1 METVRREK
9 KVGCVGR
16 AKSLDSIRFAEL
28 TPPEIKILLSSNHNN
43 EFATAVARQNL
54 LADKSLFDPFKY
66 FGSPSFATVEESH
79 RFHTRR
85 LNAMFALPPPAYHPR
100 TPVKITLK
108 ASLGKNEELSPLA
121 GGRSGK
127 EGVKRTM
134 GKSPKGYVKENK
146 ENFMRLNLN
155 NMQKMRVKLKINKK

>member
-1 METVRREK
+1 M
-9 KVGCVGR
+9 
-16 AKSLDSIRFAEL
+16 FAVP
-28 TPPEIKILLSSNHNN
+28 TPP
-43 EFATAVARQNL
+43 
-54 LADKSLFDPFKY
+54 
-66 FGSPSFATVEESH
+66 
-79 RFHTRR
+79 
-85 LNAMFALPPPAYHPR
+85 YHPR

-121 GGRSGK
+121 CGRSVK
-127 EGVKRTM
+127 EGVKRTV

>member
-9 KVGCVGR
+9 KPDWVGR

-54 LADKSLFDPFKY
+54 LADKTLFDPFKY
-66 FGSPSFATVEESH
+66 FGSPTFATVEESH

-85 LNAMFALPPPAYHPR
+85 LNAMFALPPTHHPR
-100 TPVKITLK
+100 TPVKITVK
-108 ASLGKNEELSPLA
+108 ASLGKNEEVSPMMV
-121 GGRSGK
+121 GRSWK
-127 EGVKRTM
+127 EGVKRTI
-134 GKSPKGYVKENK
+134 GKSPKGYIKENK